1 MTVETPAT
9 VPQSPRLTT
18 RLRDART
25 SVALLL
31 LAIAAITPVAAPA
44 LGQPFYVDV
53 TARIMIWAIA
63 ATSLNLILGYGG
75 MVSFGHAVYLGIA
88 GYTVGILAFDNITN
102 GFIQWPLALLICGL
116 IALVFGAI
124 SLRTKGVYFIMITLA
139 FAQMLFFL
147 GISVEK
153 YGSDDGLLIF
163 TRSEFDFGFAELDLS
178 DATTLYYVIWILLI
192 GSVYLSHRIV
202 NSRFGMVIQGAM
214 ANETRMQAIGVP
226 TYRYRLT
233 AFVISGMMCGV
244 AGLLS
249 ANFERFI
256 SPDVMNWPRS
266 GELIV
271 MVVLGGMGTL
281 FGPILGSVA
290 FLLLSE
296 ILSTW
301 TEHWHLIFGPF
312 LVLVVLFAR
321 GGLSGIL
328 DRLTGRADR

>member
-1 MTVETPAT
+1 MTEQTAQQPSRG
-9 VPQSPRLTT
+9 QWRNTT
-18 RLRDART
+18 T
-25 SVALLL
+25 IVALVL
-31 LAIAAITPVAAPA
+31 LALAALTPIAAPA
-44 LGQPFYVDV
+44 LGQSYYVDV

-75 MVSFGHAVYLGIA
+75 MVSFGHAVYLGISA
-88 GYTVGILAFDNITN
+88 YVMGILAAENITN
-102 GFIQWPLALLICGL
+102 GFIQWPAALLACGL

-139 FAQMLFFL
+139 FAQMVFFFS
-147 GISVEK
+147 ISVEK

-163 TRSEFDFGFAELDLS
+163 TRSEFDLGFAELNLS
-178 DATTLYYVIWILLI
+178 NGTTLYYVIWVLLI
-192 GSVYLSHRIV
+192 ASIYLSHRIV
-202 NSRFGMVIQGAM
+202 NSRFGMVLRGAM
-214 ANETRMQAIGVP
+214 SNPTRMQAIGVP

-233 AFVISGMMCGV
+233 AFVIAGMICGV

-249 ANFERFI
+249 ANLESFI
-256 SPDVMNWPRS
+256 SPDIMTWPRS

-281 FGPILGSVA
+281 FGPVLGSFA

-296 ILSTW
+296 FLSTW

-312 LVLVVLFAR
+312 LILVVLFAR

-328 DRLTGRADR
+328 KHFDPRPGP